1 MRPGDIL
8 GRIFYVV
15 TEINHRIIRIYPR
28 STRRTRIFLS
38 TEDRI
43 FLVATLEILEEMF
56 FKMLLRKK
64 YCGFTVYLQTK
75 SLTKIFDYNALFLR
89 VLPWARETIGL
100 SARFCLCIKIFRR
113 ILTENAQQYVALLE
127 GFIMDRLRLEIL
139 TIILKKILN

>member
-1 MRPGDIL
+1 
-8 GRIFYVV
+8 
-15 TEINHRIIRIYPR
+15 
-28 STRRTRIFLS
+28 
-38 TEDRI
+38 
-43 FLVATLEILEEMF
+43 MF

-75 SLTKIFDYNALFLR
+75 SLTKIIDYNALFLR